1 MIQIYILIISFV
13 TLCLVLPI
21 IFYQLWAFISPGLHR
36 RERLFIYKYSL
47 LCTALF
53 IIGVGFAYTIFIN
66 IIENNVYSTGDWF

>member
-36 RERLFIYKYSL
+36 RERFL
-47 LCTALF
+47 
-53 IIGVGFAYTIFIN
+53 FIN
-66 IIENNVYSTGDWF
+66 IVYYVLRYLSLVSVSPILSDFH